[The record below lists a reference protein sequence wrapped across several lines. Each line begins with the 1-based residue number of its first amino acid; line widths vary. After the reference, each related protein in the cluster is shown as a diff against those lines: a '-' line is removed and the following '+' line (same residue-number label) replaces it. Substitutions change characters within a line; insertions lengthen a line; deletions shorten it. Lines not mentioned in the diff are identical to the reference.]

1 MRKKLCQKWFAVLLG
16 IVLLFQQSV
25 VYATA
30 TETESPDSLTYSVIW
45 EQMEHGEL
53 KDSTNHAVN
62 ENLSQ
67 YMSGDQVKLKVSCEN
82 GYEVEKYTVKAS
94 GQDVSAKM
102 EKDNLQFMMP
112 EADVTIDLS
121 FKAIQQEQNE
131 TVEDESTSDETSVSN
146 VKEKENQTS
155 TDTTSTTDVTEKK
168 EEIIQDKN
176 SIDGKKNEGE
186 SKNQDTKDSTDPTD
200 PINPIDTSE
209 LINPE
214 EMLQSITLLSARS
227 AGVVDSYQK
236 ISALGTACG
245 KFTVNGNMA
254 FCTQHNKSTPPVGTT
269 ITSIYESGNEMMRK
283 ALYYGSYHDIFARS
297 T

>member
-94 GQDVSAKM
+94 GQDVCYR
-102 EKDNLQFMMP
+102 
-112 EADVTIDLS
+112 T
-121 FKAIQQEQNE
+121 
-131 TVEDESTSDETSVSN
+131 
-146 VKEKENQTS
+146 
-155 TDTTSTTDVTEKK
+155 
-168 EEIIQDKN
+168 
-176 SIDGKKNEGE
+176 
-186 SKNQDTKDSTDPTD
+186 
-200 PINPIDTSE
+200 
-209 LINPE
+209 
-214 EMLQSITLLSARS
+214 
-227 AGVVDSYQK
+227 
-236 ISALGTACG
+236 
-245 KFTVNGNMA
+245 
-254 FCTQHNKSTPPVGTT
+254 
-269 ITSIYESGNEMMRK
+269 
-283 ALYYGSYHDIFARS
+283 
-297 T
+297 